1 MRIESPDAGR
11 KEVNVV
17 KVLTQDSK
25 ELMSLSLVVEGDREA
40 DGGTLCQPTTT
51 LGGYRIQGPDV
62 GISISKDAN
71 GNGLVVSTRLPEL
84 IGMDILIEQDDIKA
98 LKSLMNKD
106 AMGFMVKA
114 FIR

>member
-17 KVLTQDSK
+17 KVLTQDLK
-25 ELMSLSLVVEGDREA
+25 ELMSLDLAVEGSRTA
-40 DGGTLCQPTTT
+40 DGGAICQPTTT
-51 LGGYRIQGPDV
+51 VGRYRIQGPDM
-62 GISISKDAN
+62 GISISKAPD
-71 GNGLVVSTRLPEL
+71 GYGLLVSSQLPGLV
-84 IGMDILIEQDDIKA
+84 GMDILIEQDDIKA

>member
-1 MRIESPDAGR
+1 MRIESPDVGR
-11 KEVNVV
+11 KEVHVV

-25 ELMSLSLVVEGDREA
+25 ELMSLSLAIDGDLQKDSGSVCR
-40 DGGTLCQPTTT
+40 PTTT
-51 LGGYRIQGPDV
+51 LGGYRIEGPDV
-62 GISISKDAN
+62 GVSISKAAD
-71 GNGLVVSTRLPEL
+71 GNGLLVSSQIPEFVGL
-84 IGMDILIEQDDIKA
+84 NILIEQDDIKT